1 MFDLKGKKALV
12 TGSTQG
18 IGFAVAK
25 LLANCGA
32 EIIIHGATSEE
43 KCRKAAEKILGKT
56 QIAVANLADS
66 DCAENLYRQT
76 GDIDILVLNASV
88 QIRKPWDETTAEE
101 FELQIHT
108 NLKSSLMLIQKYAKH
123 MQTQNWGRIV
133 TVGSVQEYKPHKDMA
148 VYAASK
154 CAQMSLVQNLA
165 KQLAPYKVTINNLC
179 PGVIATPRNDAALAD
194 PEYAPKVLAG
204 IPLGLEALK
213 TVQERRCCFVPRK
226 VDILP
231 ALKLSLMVVCTYKGS
246 KNDGK
251 LVLFILRRR
260 RRDLSLYS
268 AKWKTYSAQFY
279 TLR

>member
-43 KCRKAAEKILGKT
+43 KCRKAAEQILGKT

-88 QIRKPWDETTAEE
+88 QIRKPWDEITAEE
-101 FELQIHT
+101 FEFQIHT
-108 NLKSSLMLIQKYAKH
+108 NLKSSIMLIQKYAKH

-148 VYAASK
+148 VYGR
-154 CAQMSLVQNLA
+154 LHLQNA
-165 KQLAPYKVTINNLC
+165 KSESGRSTHVHCREQSSGDYQP
-179 PGVIATPRNDAALAD
+179 
-194 PEYAPKVLAG
+194 
-204 IPLGLEALK
+204 
-213 TVQERRCCFVPRK
+213 
-226 VDILP
+226 
-231 ALKLSLMVVCTYKGS
+231 
-246 KNDGK
+246 
-251 LVLFILRRR
+251 
-260 RRDLSLYS
+260 
-268 AKWKTYSAQFY
+268 
-279 TLR
+279 